1 MREFYDDSEKS
12 DNSQSWNY
20 FLSYFNLLADV
31 GMNRNKFAK
40 LYVEDNFSLDIL
52 CSVLEDTDCLDTHA
66 IEPFLKLIH
75 FAYVDC
81 QHYTP
86 IR

>member
-1 MREFYDDSEKS
+1 MTIDD
-12 DNSQSWNY
+12 SQSWTY

-40 LYVEDNFSLDIL
+40 MYVEANFSLDIL
-52 CSVLEDTDCLDTHA
+52 CSVLEDPDCMETNA

-75 FAYVDC
+75 FSYVDS
-81 QHYTP
+81 
-86 IR
+86 